1 MNEPMPAM
9 SRMFSP
15 ESEQAIIGG
24 LLQRNDYI
32 DIVSEVLYPEH
43 FADETM
49 RLIYA
54 EACSQ
59 IGQGKACDVVSVYEG
74 LQGRVEL
81 ATIGQIAQY
90 TPAAG
95 NMRAYANI
103 VVERA
108 KSRQLAAASME
119 INDIAHD
126 TSRGIDE
133 RLEAAQA
140 TLAKLESAATQDEW
154 VGAHAA
160 MIRHIDVLEAREAGR
175 LQRWATGLADLDKL
189 LDGGFCPGDLVI
201 IGARPSHGKTAM
213 GMSIGLSMARQR
225 PVAMLSMEMSHVQLN
240 DRITAILGRV
250 PLPEVIRPNGKNT
263 EMWGR
268 VVDATEQAKLLQ
280 WSACDTPGLNIN
292 QVRAKARALKRKQG
306 LDVLIV
312 DYIGL
317 MAGLD
322 QKLSRAYQLEEVSRG
337 LKSLAKELQCVV
349 LCLAQ
354 LNRQADE
361 LPYDAMPTMSH
372 LRDCGAIEQDA
383 DVVMLLK
390 RPIVCKPELQGD
402 WQNYAKLAVAK
413 SRQGATGI
421 VHLHYHGSQTRF
433 DGWAGD
439 VPQRSASAAPPAKR
453 GFQGGPD

>member
-1 MNEPMPAM
+1 MNEPMPPINRM
-9 SRMFSP
+9 SSP
-15 ESEQAIIGG
+15 ESEQAILGG

-59 IGQGKACDVVSVYEG
+59 IGQGKACDVVSVFEG
-74 LQGRVEL
+74 LQGSVDL
-81 ATIGQIAQY
+81 AVIGALAQFA
-90 TPAAG
+90 PSPG
-95 NMRAYANI
+95 NMRAYASI

-108 KSRQLAAASME
+108 KSRQLAAVSM
-119 INDIAHD
+119 DIHDLAHD

-140 TLAKLESAATQDEW
+140 ALAKLESAAVKDEW

-160 MIRHIDVLEAREAGR
+160 MIGHIDVLDARADGKM
-175 LQRWATGLADLDKL
+175 QRWASGLADLDGL

-213 GMSIGLSMARQR
+213 GMSIGLSMAAQR

-250 PLPEVIRPNGKNT
+250 PLPDVIRPRKENT
-263 EMWGR
+263 EMWSR
-268 VVDATEQAKLLQ
+268 VVDATEKAKTLN

-292 QVRAKARALKRKQG
+292 QVRAKARAMKRKQG

-322 QKLSRAYQLEEVSRG
+322 PKLSRTYQLEEVSRG

-361 LPYDAMPTMSH
+361 LAYDAMPTMSH

-390 RPIVCKPELQGD
+390 RPIVCKPELSEE
-402 WQNYAKLAVAK
+402 WQSYAKLAVAK

-433 DGWAGD
+433 DGWAGPA
-439 VPQRSASAAPPAKR
+439 PQRSASAAPVKR
-453 GFQGGPD
+453 GFQGGAD

>member
-32 DIVSEVLYPEH
+32 DIVSESLLPEH

-59 IGQGKACDVVSVYEG
+59 IGQGKACDVVSVFEG
-74 LQGRVEL
+74 LQGRVDL
-81 ATIGQIAQY
+81 AVIGQIAQFA
-90 TPAAG
+90 PSPG
-95 NMRAYANI
+95 NMRAYAGI

-108 KSRQLAAASME
+108 KSRELAAASMS
-119 INDIAHD
+119 IHDLAHD

-140 TLAKLESAATQDEW
+140 ELARLVTASTKDEW
-154 VGAHAA
+154 VGAHAG
-160 MIRHIDVLEAREAGR
+160 MIRHLDVLEARSEGR
-175 LQRWATGLADLDKL
+175 IQRWATGLADLDSL
-189 LDGGFCPGDLVI
+189 LDGGLCPGDLVI
-201 IGARPSHGKTAM
+201 IGARPSMGKTAL
-213 GMSIGLSMARQR
+213 GMTIGLNMAQYR

-240 DRITAILGRV
+240 DRITAILGHV
-250 PLPEVIRPNGKNT
+250 PLPEVIRANKENNS
-263 EMWGR
+263 MWSR
-268 VVDATEQAKLLQ
+268 VVEATEKAKLLH
-280 WSACDTPGLNIN
+280 WTACDTPGLNIN
-292 QVRAKARALKRKQG
+292 QVRAKARSLKRKQG

-317 MAGLD
+317 MTGLD
-322 QKLSRAYQLEEVSRG
+322 AKLSRAYQLEEVSRG

-349 LCLAQ
+349 VCLAQ
-354 LNRQADE
+354 LNRQADD
-361 LPYDAMPTMSH
+361 LAYDAMPTMSH

-383 DVVMLLK
+383 DAVMLLK

-433 DGWAGD
+433 DGWWGG
-439 VPQRSASAAPPAKR
+439 VPQRSEPAAMPAKR